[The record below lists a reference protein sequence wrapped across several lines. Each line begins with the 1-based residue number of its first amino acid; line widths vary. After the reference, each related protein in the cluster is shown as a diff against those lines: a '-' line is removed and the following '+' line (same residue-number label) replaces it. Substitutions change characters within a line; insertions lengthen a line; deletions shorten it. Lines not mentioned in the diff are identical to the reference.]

1 MKKYVK
7 PELFFENYELSQHIA
22 ACAWDLIEGSLTGK
36 NGTCRFDGTDAGED
50 PGVTLLTDTNGC
62 TINDYYCYS
71 NGSNGRNIFN
81 S

>member
-22 ACAWDLIEGSLTGK
+22 ACAWDLIEGSLTGQ
-36 NGTCRFDGTDAGED
+36 NGTCKFDGTDAGL
-50 PGVTLLTDTNGC
+50 PGETLLTGANDCKFT
-62 TINDYYCYS
+62 DYYCIT
-71 NGSNGRNIFN
+71 NGTDNRKIFN